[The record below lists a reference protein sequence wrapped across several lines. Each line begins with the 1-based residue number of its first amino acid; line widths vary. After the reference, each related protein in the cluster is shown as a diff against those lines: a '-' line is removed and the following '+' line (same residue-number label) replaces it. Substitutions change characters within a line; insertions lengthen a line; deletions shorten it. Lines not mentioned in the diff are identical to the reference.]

1 MRPVEW
7 VVLVDDDG
15 EPIGRLEKHRA
26 HHAETPLHLAFSFYG
41 FDADGRLLA
50 TRRASTKRS
59 FPGLWTNT
67 CCGHPGPGES
77 GEAAVRRRVDQE
89 LGLHPTGLR
98 CALPRF
104 RYRAR
109 MGDVVENEICPVY
122 LGRVDGSVTPD
133 PAEVDECEWV
143 EWEAFLAFAEE
154 GGRGLSPWAA
164 LQVRRL
170 EAEGHVRRFLEG
182 ASGALPGVRVARA
195 AAAWASLGLGARA
208 RPASRPGR
216 LLCGRS
222 AATVLLRTARRGAF
236 GVEGARRRRRA
247 APLSAAARSVADS
260 SRR

>member
-41 FDADGRLLA
+41 FDADGRLLS

-77 GEAAVRRRVDQE
+77 GEAAVRRRVEQE
-89 LGLHPTGLR
+89 LGLRAAGLR

-109 MGDVVENEICPVY
+109 MGDIVENEICPVY
-122 LGRVDGSVTPD
+122 LGRVHGAVAPD
-133 PAEVDECEWV
+133 PAEVEEWEWV
-143 EWEAFLAFAEE
+143 EWEAFPAFAEE
-154 GGRGLSPWAA
+154 GGRGLSPWAVW
-164 LQVRRL
+164 QIRQL
-170 EAEGHVRRFLEG
+170 EAEGHVRRFLDETGVLRTPAPMRPPVG
-182 ASGALPGVRVARA
+182 AMI
-195 AAAWASLGLGARA
+195 GLGAGA
-208 RPASRPGR
+208 
-216 LLCGRS
+216 RS
-222 AATVLLRTARRGAF
+222 ASPPHHPPR
-236 GVEGARRRRRA
+236 
-247 APLSAAARSVADS
+247 
-260 SRR
+260 